1 MPPSRPLAALLPV
14 AVALLAPA
22 PGRAQVR
29 TPVRA
34 PAGATARI
42 AVDAVAGRVVD
53 AAGGAPIAAAQVT
66 LADGARTATTGADG
80 RFALAGVAPGAHV
93 VTVRRIGYAPATVRL
108 TAGVPADV
116 PLRATA
122 LALPSVTVRAPGRE
136 RRLGDAVAPATVLE
150 GAALDRQLAGSVAA
164 TVAGEPGVTVRT
176 NGPMAAQPVIRGLA
190 GDRVLVLEDGQR
202 TGDVATTAPD
212 HAVTIDPL
220 TARRVEIVR
229 GPAGL
234 LYGSSVLGGLVNV
247 VREDV
252 PRARPERVGGFV
264 GAQGESINA
273 GGSVGGALDAP
284 LGPLALRATGSRRVA
299 GDTRTPGGPLPFTD
313 LDAHDAGLGL
323 AWTGRA
329 GLVGAAARDV
339 RSAYGV
345 PSSFGPLTLPG
356 AHRGGVYVVLRRTT
370 ARAEASWRRDST
382 AAVRSVD
389 LSVQGVRFAQ
399 DEQERGGFVGT
410 RFGQLAASGD
420 LVLRYRHRA
429 GLPRGAE
436 GHGAVGVW
444 GQWRDFR
451 ATGSY
456 TGTRPAEVRAGALY
470 GFEELRVGRVA
481 LSLGAR
487 LDRTRIA
494 PLDSTP
500 TRLLADVRTRDFAAL
515 SGALALAVDVRGGA
529 RVGVSV
535 ARGFRPPAVEELYS
549 AGPHLATYAYEIGN
563 PALRPERGRGVDLFA
578 RVDRPGLTAE
588 VSAFRSHVDDFVVQA
603 PLVDPATGLPERDP
617 RLRRYPVYRA
627 TQATARLV
635 GAEGR
640 VQWELP
646 VAALPGLALDAT
658 ASWVRGTRLDAAAR
672 GPLPAMPPL
681 RGRVQL
687 RRERPRWF
695 GALGAEAAARQGRVP
710 APPPGVA
717 DPRAAC
723 VAHAA
728 PAAVPDGSDAGDAP
742 TEAGLL
748 PAEFCP
754 TPGWALLEGS
764 AGVRWPIGRR
774 LHALTLVVTNA
785 LDATWRD
792 HLWRAKQVAPQPGRN
807 VRLLYRVTL

>member
-1 MPPSRPLAALLPV
+1 MRHAPV
-14 AVALLAPA
+14 AVLAAVAAGLPA
-22 PGRAQVR
+22 RGLRAQE
-29 TPVRA
+29 A
-34 PAGATARI
+34 A
-42 AVDAVAGRVVD
+42 AVVGRVVD
-53 AAGGAPIAAAQVT
+53 AASGAPVAAAQVT
-66 LADGARTATTGADG
+66 LVDGGRTAATGADG
-80 RFALAGVAPGAHV
+80 RFALAGAGRGAHDV
-93 VTVRRIGYAPATVRL
+93 LVRRIGYAPATVRL
-108 TAGVPADV
+108 EAGVAGEV
-116 PLRATA
+116 SLRATA

-136 RRLGDAVAPATVLE
+136 RRLGDAVAPGTVLE

-164 TVAGEPGVTVRT
+164 TVAGEPGVTMRT
-176 NGPMAAQPVIRGLA
+176 NGPAAAQPVVRGLT

-220 TARRVEIVR
+220 TARRVEVVR

-234 LYGSSVLGGLVNV
+234 LFSGSVLGGLVNV

-252 PRARPERVGGFV
+252 PRARPSRLGGFV
-264 GAQGESINA
+264 GAQGESVNA
-273 GGSVGGALDAP
+273 GGSVGGAVDAP
-284 LGPLALRATGSRRVA
+284 LGPLAVRATGSWRVA
-299 GDTRTPGGPLPFTD
+299 GNTRTPAGALPFTD
-313 LDAHDAGLGL
+313 VDAHDAGLGV
-323 AWTGRA
+323 AWAGRA
-329 GLVGAAARDV
+329 GFAGVAARDV

-345 PSSFGPLTLPG
+345 PSSFGGLALPG
-356 AHRGGVYVVLRRTT
+356 SHAGGVYVVLRRST
-370 ARAEASWRRDST
+370 ARAEASWRRDSSR
-382 AAVRSVD
+382 AVRSVD
-389 LSVQGVRFAQ
+389 LAVQGVRFEQ

-410 RFGQLAASGD
+410 RFGQLAGSGD
-420 LVLRYRHRA
+420 LVVRYRHSA
-429 GLPRGAE
+429 GLPAGAS
-436 GHGAVGVW
+436 GSGAVGAW

-470 GFEELRVGRVA
+470 GFEEVRVGRVA
-481 LSLGAR
+481 LSAGAR

-500 TRLLADVRTRDFAAL
+500 SRLLPDVRTRDFAAL
-515 SGALALAVDVRGGA
+515 SGALALAVDVRAGA
-529 RVGVSV
+529 RVGVSA

-578 RVDRPGLTAE
+578 RVDRPGLAAE
-588 VSAFRSHVDDFVVQA
+588 VAGFASRIADYVYQA
-603 PLVDPATGLPERDP
+603 PLVDAATGLPERDP
-617 RLRRYPVYRA
+617 RLRRYPVY
-627 TQATARLV
+627 QAAQAGARLV

-640 VQWELP
+640 VQWEPP

-658 ASWVRGTRLDAAAR
+658 ASWVRGTRVDAAGR

-681 RGRVQL
+681 RARVQL

-695 GALGAEAAARQGRVP
+695 ASVGTEAAARQGRVP

-717 DPRAAC
+717 DPGAAC
-723 VAHAA
+723 VARALD
-728 PAAVPDGSDAGDAP
+728 DGAQV
-742 TEAGLL
+742 EAGLL

-754 TPGWALLEGS
+754 TPAWALLNGS
-764 AGVRWPIGRR
+764 AGVRWPVGGR
-774 LHALTLVVTNA
+774 LHALTLVVDNA

-807 VRLLYRVTL
+807 LRLLYRVTL